1 MFVLDF
7 DGAFDE
13 FSNTT
18 YGAVDEM
25 IPEVMLY
32 DPFVDVDKEVVEE
45 AFAIW
50 IDPETFFI
58 DSYHFYGKGQ
68 GVVDEED
75 YELITTIVARL
86 SNINDVDAIV
96 IPDDVVANAVDESGA
111 SVTE

>member
-32 DPFVDVDKEVVEE
+32 DPFVDVD
-45 AFAIW
+45 
-50 IDPETFFI
+50 
-58 DSYHFYGKGQ
+58 
-68 GVVDEED
+68 EED

-86 SNINDVDAIV
+86 SNINDVDEIV
-96 IPDDVVANAVDESGA
+96 IPDDVVANAIDESGA
-111 SVTE
+111 SATE